1 MTTEALQSSGNDNLL
16 FATQLRLVKT
26 LIDSQEFEGAH
37 RLAEEL
43 HSTLRTASGEDDAA
57 KSTKLVEV
65 YAAKIALA
73 TETGDTSEM
82 ETFHDKVMALQ
93 SAIPDVRTF
102 GQIKEAF
109 AKMHMAAGQWDK
121 ADEEFFDAMKNYTEA
136 AERGHA
142 VRCLQYKVLAN
153 MCAGSDMDP
162 FSAQEAKQFE
172 SDADALAMV
181 ELRQAYAAHDVDR
194 FHKILH
200 DPKRNLAK
208 DTFIAKYTAPLQ
220 RNFRAQVLVKMVKPY
235 RVVKLPFLARRLK
248 VPQSEVEA
256 LLVGLIHDG
265 RLDATVDQVQGTLA
279 VHSSAKGGD
288 SSQAAETAAGGAG
301 GDGGAL
307 QPSAVAGGKEA
318 AQAAVH
324 KWADALANLQKAMEA
339 RLS

>member
-1 MTTEALQSSGNDNLL
+1 MTTEALKSSGNENLL

-26 LIDSQEFEGAH
+26 LIDIQAFAAAQQ
-37 RLAEEL
+37 LAEEL
-43 HSTLRTASGEDDAA
+43 HSSLRTPTGEDDAT

-65 YAAKIALA
+65 YAVKIALA
-73 TETGDTSEM
+73 TETGDTSDM
-82 ETFHDKVMALQ
+82 ETYHDKVMALQ

-109 AKMHMAAGQWDK
+109 AKMHMSAGQWDK
-121 ADEEFFDAMKNYTEA
+121 ADEEFFDAMKNYMEA

-172 SDADALAMV
+172 TDPDALAMV

-200 DPKRNLAK
+200 DPKRNLSGDA
-208 DTFIAKYTAPLQ
+208 FIAKYTAPLQ

-235 RVVKLPFLARRLK
+235 RVVKLSFLARRLK
-248 VPQSEVEA
+248 IDAAEVEA
-256 LLVGLIHDG
+256 LLVGLIHDD
-265 RLDATVDQVQGTLA
+265 RLDATIDQVQGTLS
-279 VHSSAKGGD
+279 VRSAARGSDD
-288 SSQAAETAAGGAG
+288 SQPAESGGASGEEG
-301 GDGGAL
+301 GGL

-318 AQAAVH
+318 AQVAVH
-324 KWADALANLQKAMEA
+324 KWATALASLHRSLEG
-339 RLS
+339 RLA